1 MHEQQWKPAVELLS
15 DPENVFPP
23 FYGSLK
29 MLISQNMQVDK
40 SGNSSKINPQKTAED
55 GGSGSGNFGHS
66 GIPGEVG
73 GSASKGEVGR
83 SKFKRNGNTIDVTS
97 DLKVKLNTGVC
108 TVKAGTK
115 ITEVTDFAGKGF
127 DRKIDVEAYLVD
139 QVGGKPGEWTK
150 VKGNSR
156 VILPN
161 GKERDAELHWF
172 EHPDEGQAR
181 MKVKLLKGGRK
192 K

>member
-66 GIPGEVG
+66 GRKGQTG
-73 GSASKGEVGR
+73 GSTSNGGGSEFANEDYHKALNGLTTSAGKKVRSIDPHLYKQAKKRNVYPSSIAAALEKGTVSPGNLPGR
-83 SKFKRNGNTIDVTS
+83 SVYNYRGTAVVFVDDIEQVKTVIYKGQKAKRG
-97 DLKVKLNTGVC
+97 
-108 TVKAGTK
+108 
-115 ITEVTDFAGKGF
+115 GKG
-127 DRKIDVEAYLVD
+127 
-139 QVGGKPGEWTK
+139 
-150 VKGNSR
+150 
-156 VILPN
+156 
-161 GKERDAELHWF
+161 
-172 EHPDEGQAR
+172 
-181 MKVKLLKGGRK
+181 
-192 K
+192 